1 MWAADGY
8 KYCSEEYKTC
18 KCIGS
23 VRYGNPSLTGKFATK
38 KSNGTID
45 CGNAIFGDPAPNVIK
60 ACYCKAD
67 NPINEVLPTNTLKSI
82 TPKDKIKPKK
92 TSESDGMSDNW
103 DDMDMDEEDD
113 TSDTVKPVK
122 PATDSKSI
130 SEQLKEKLAADAAKA
145 KKNMEKA
152 AKDLKEKA
160 AKAKK
165 DAKKKADKAKK
176 DLIEKAKRL
185 NPFSHF
191 IQIDDEATSHSNSKT
206 DSIDLPIFAEVKN
219 NKMKKTNLRKVKSLM
234 NQEELHQAYSL
245 LLQKSNLLLSK
256 I

>member
-1 MWAADGY
+1 MGAADGY
-8 KYCSEEYKTC
+8 KYCSKEYKTC

-45 CGNAIFGDPAPNVIK
+45 CGNAIFGDPAPNVLK

-82 TPKDKIKPKK
+82 PPKDKIKPKK

-113 TSDTVKPVK
+113 TSDTVKLVKPVK
-122 PATDSKSI
+122 PATNSKSI
-130 SEQLKEKLAADAAKA
+130 SEQIKEKIDKAAKDL
-145 KKNMEKA
+145 KKKMDKA
-152 AKDLKEKA
+152 AKDLKEKM
-160 AKAKK
+160 
-165 DAKKKADKAKK
+165 DKAKK
-176 DLIEKAKRL
+176 DIAKRF
-185 NPFSHF
+185 NPFHF

>member
-1 MWAADGY
+1 MGAAAGY
-8 KYCSEEYKTC
+8 KYCSKEYKTC

-122 PATDSKSI
+122 PATNSKSI
-130 SEQLKEKLAADAAKA
+130 SEQIKEKMDKAKKDLKKKMDKAKKDLKEKMD
-145 KKNMEKA
+145 KA
-152 AKDLKEKA
+152 AKDLK
-160 AKAKK
+160 KK
-165 DAKKKADKAKK
+165 MDKAKK
-176 DLIEKAKRL
+176 DIAKRF
-185 NPFSHF
+185 NPFHF
-191 IQIDDEATSHSNSKT
+191 IRIDDEATSHSNSKT

>member
-1 MWAADGY
+1 MG
-8 KYCSEEYKTC
+8 
-18 KCIGS
+18 
-23 VRYGNPSLTGKFATK
+23 
-38 KSNGTID
+38 ID

-122 PATDSKSI
+122 PVKPATNSKSI
-130 SEQLKEKLAADAAKA
+130 SEQIKEKMD
-145 KKNMEKA
+145 KA
-152 AKDLKEKA
+152 AKDLKEKM
-160 AKAKK
+160 
-165 DAKKKADKAKK
+165 DKAKK
-176 DLIEKAKRL
+176 DIAKRF
-185 NPFSHF
+185 NPFHF

>member
-1 MWAADGY
+1 MG
-8 KYCSEEYKTC
+8 
-18 KCIGS
+18 
-23 VRYGNPSLTGKFATK
+23 
-38 KSNGTID
+38 SNGFSIS
-45 CGNAIFGDPAPNVIK
+45 CEKSIFGRDPAPNVLK
-60 ACYCKAD
+60 ACFCKAD
-67 NPINEVLPTNTLKSI
+67 
-82 TPKDKIKPKK
+82 TPKDKIKPEK

-122 PATDSKSI
+122 AATESKSS
-130 SEQLKEKLAADAAKA
+130 SEQRKEKLAADAAKA

-160 AKAKK
+160 AKKKKDLKEKAAKAAK

-185 NPFSHF
+185 KPFSHF

>member
-1 MWAADGY
+1 MG
-8 KYCSEEYKTC
+8 
-18 KCIGS
+18 
-23 VRYGNPSLTGKFATK
+23 
-38 KSNGTID
+38 SNGFSIS
-45 CGNAIFGDPAPNVIK
+45 CEKSIFGRDPAPNVLK
-60 ACYCKAD
+60 ACFCKAD
-67 NPINEVLPTNTLKSI
+67 
-82 TPKDKIKPKK
+82 TPKDKIKPEK

-122 PATDSKSI
+122 PATNSKSI
-130 SEQLKEKLAADAAKA
+130 SEQIKEKMD
-145 KKNMEKA
+145 KA
-152 AKDLKEKA
+152 AKE
-160 AKAKK
+160 
-165 DAKKKADKAKK
+165 ADKAKK
-176 DLIEKAKRL
+176 DLKEKADKAAKDLKKKMDKAKKDIAKRF
-185 NPFSHF
+185 NPFHF

-219 NKMKKTNLRKVKSLM
+219 NKMKKTNLRKVKPLM

>member
-1 MWAADGY
+1 
-8 KYCSEEYKTC
+8 
-18 KCIGS
+18 
-23 VRYGNPSLTGKFATK
+23 
-38 KSNGTID
+38 
-45 CGNAIFGDPAPNVIK
+45 
-60 ACYCKAD
+60 
-67 NPINEVLPTNTLKSI
+67 
-82 TPKDKIKPKK
+82 
-92 TSESDGMSDNW
+92 MSDNW

-122 PATDSKSI
+122 PVKPATNSKSI
-130 SEQLKEKLAADAAKA
+130 SEQIKEKID
-145 KKNMEKA
+145 KA
-152 AKDLKEKA
+152 A
-160 AKAKK
+160 K

-176 DLIEKAKRL
+176 DLKKKMDKAAKDLKEKMDKAKKDIAKRF
-185 NPFSHF
+185 NPFHF

>member
-122 PATDSKSI
+122 PATNSKSI
-130 SEQLKEKLAADAAKA
+130 SEQIKEKMDKA
-145 KKNMEKA
+145 KKE
-152 AKDLKEKA
+152 
-160 AKAKK
+160 
-165 DAKKKADKAKK
+165 ADKAKK
-176 DLIEKAKRL
+176 DLKEKADKAAKDLKKKMDKAKKILL
-185 NPFSHF
+185 NDLIHF
-191 IQIDDEATSHSNSKT
+191 ILYKLMTKPPLILIQRQIPLTCQYLLK
-206 DSIDLPIFAEVKN
+206 
-219 NKMKKTNLRKVKSLM
+219 LRIIK
-234 NQEELHQAYSL
+234 
-245 LLQKSNLLLSK
+245 
-256 I
+256 

>member
-1 MWAADGY
+1 MG
-8 KYCSEEYKTC
+8 
-18 KCIGS
+18 
-23 VRYGNPSLTGKFATK
+23 
-38 KSNGTID
+38 
-45 CGNAIFGDPAPNVIK
+45 
-60 ACYCKAD
+60 
-67 NPINEVLPTNTLKSI
+67 NEVLSTSTTKPI

-113 TSDTVKPVK
+113 TLDTVKPVK
-122 PATDSKSI
+122 PATNSKSI
-130 SEQLKEKLAADAAKA
+130 SEQIKEKID
-145 KKNMEKA
+145 KA
-152 AKDLKEKA
+152 A
-160 AKAKK
+160 K

-176 DLIEKAKRL
+176 DIAKRF
-185 NPFSHF
+185 NPFHF

>member
-1 MWAADGY
+1 
-8 KYCSEEYKTC
+8 
-18 KCIGS
+18 
-23 VRYGNPSLTGKFATK
+23 
-38 KSNGTID
+38 
-45 CGNAIFGDPAPNVIK
+45 
-60 ACYCKAD
+60 
-67 NPINEVLPTNTLKSI
+67 
-82 TPKDKIKPKK
+82 
-92 TSESDGMSDNW
+92 
-103 DDMDMDEEDD
+103 
-113 TSDTVKPVK
+113 
-122 PATDSKSI
+122 
-130 SEQLKEKLAADAAKA
+130 
-145 KKNMEKA
+145 MEKA

-160 AKAKK
+160 AKKKK
-165 DAKKKADKAKK
+165 DLKKKADKAKK

-234 NQEELHQAYSL
+234 NQEELYQAYSL